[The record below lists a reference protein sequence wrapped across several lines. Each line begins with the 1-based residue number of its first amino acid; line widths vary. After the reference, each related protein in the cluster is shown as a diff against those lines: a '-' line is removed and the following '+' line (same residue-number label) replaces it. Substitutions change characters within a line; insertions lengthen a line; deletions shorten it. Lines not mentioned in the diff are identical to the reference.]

1 MGRVSGYIE
10 KKDGKFKELSVEAS
24 AQGMTASLKHSMDGD
39 KFTGKISAVVG
50 TIEWS

>member
-1 MGRVSGYIE
+1 MGKILGYVE
-10 KKDGKFKELSVEAS
+10 NKDGKFKELSVEAS

-39 KFTGKISAVVG
+39 KFSGKISAVVG